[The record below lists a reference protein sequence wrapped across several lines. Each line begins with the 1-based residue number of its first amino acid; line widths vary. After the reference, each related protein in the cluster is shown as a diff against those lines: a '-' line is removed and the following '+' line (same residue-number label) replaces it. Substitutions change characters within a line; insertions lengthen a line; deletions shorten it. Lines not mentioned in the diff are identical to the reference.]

1 MMKVIARKG
10 LNVPREDN
18 ARRYITDAQAVEVD
32 DSAYYLRCLR
42 NGDLLPVAGAP
53 DVQGVEALEA
63 PREAAP
69 LPHPAPSHQQ
79 KKEH

>member
-32 DSAYYLRCLR
+32 DSAYYLRCLS
-42 NGDLLPVAGAP
+42 NGDLLPVA
-53 DVQGVEALEA
+53 DVQV
-63 PREAAP
+63 
-69 LPHPAPSHQQ
+69 LPETLPAGTPDISRN
-79 KKEH
+79 KKES